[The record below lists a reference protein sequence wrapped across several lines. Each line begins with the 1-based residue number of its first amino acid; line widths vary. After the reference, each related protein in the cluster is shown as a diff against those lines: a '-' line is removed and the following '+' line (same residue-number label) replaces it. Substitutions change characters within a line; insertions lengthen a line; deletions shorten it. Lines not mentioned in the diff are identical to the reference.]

1 MARSITVKV
10 EGAGQTVRAINMFDM
25 QLKKEMA
32 ETIKSTAKTIQ
43 KNAKARAPVAKTPV
57 SRGKPGDL
65 KRSIRPK
72 YFDQGLSATVVPR
85 KPKGA
90 HRHLVEYGTGQRS
103 TRSGAN
109 RGKMPAMPFMGP
121 AESSA
126 DAAYNS
132 EIRRLLDRDET
143 I

>member
-1 MARSITVKV
+1 MSKNITVTV
-10 EGAGQTVRAINMFDM
+10 EGVGQTVRAIGMFDM
-25 QLKKEMA
+25 KLRQDLIN
-32 ETIKSTAKTIQ
+32 TIKNTAKTIQ
-43 KNAKARAPVAKTPV
+43 KTGKANAPVAKTPV
-57 SRGKPGDL
+57 SRGAPGDL
-65 KRSIRPK
+65 KRSIRPR

-143 I
+143 V